1 VLRTKRPCIPTL
13 STQSTR
19 LKQEN
24 WNQTKHDL
32 KTKIGILSGSAKK
45 EIPVKEY
52 HMRYAWSLLNKV
64 RELDP
69 ADSK

>member
-1 VLRTKRPCIPTL
+1 MN
-13 STQSTR
+13 
-19 LKQEN
+19 LK
-24 WNQTKHDL
+24 K
-32 KTKIGILSGSAKK
+32 KIGILSDSAKK
-45 EIPVKEY
+45 EIPGEEY